1 MKIVAYATNAI
12 IFADQMK
19 KGVFPGMENVMM
31 PWIGKTMK
39 YIDLYI
45 ASKMAEHGINLTRQ
59 QVILMKFLYHDGP
72 LPQNDL
78 AFLTDRDKT
87 SLTRLLST
95 MEKKNLVA
103 RITSPEDKRVNLV
116 HLTKNGEKVLNE
128 VAPILFEVIVK
139 LQEGVSDSD
148 QKVVIKAMETIQ
160 ENIERELNGCSNN

>member
-1 MKIVAYATNAI
+1 
-12 IFADQMK
+12 
-19 KGVFPGMENVMM
+19 MM

-39 YIDLYI
+39 HIDHFI
-45 ASKMAEHGINLTRQ
+45 ATKMAEHGVNLTRQ
-59 QVILMKFLYHDGP
+59 QVILLKILFHDGP

-103 RITSPEDKRVNLV
+103 RITSQDDKRVNLV

-128 VAPILFEVIVK
+128 TAPILLEVIMHM
-139 LQEGVSDSD
+139 QEGISKEEQDT
-148 QKVVIKAMETIQ
+148 VVGVMRKIQ
-160 ENIERELNGCSNN
+160 SNIEKHIDSCSNNN

>member
-1 MKIVAYATNAI
+1 
-12 IFADQMK
+12 
-19 KGVFPGMENVMM
+19 MENLMM

-39 YIDLYI
+39 HIDHFI
-45 ASKMAEHGINLTRQ
+45 ATKMAEHGVNLTRQ
-59 QVILMKFLYHDGP
+59 QVILLKILFHDGP

-103 RITSPEDKRVNLV
+103 RITSQDDKRVNLV

-128 VAPILFEVIVK
+128 TAPILLEVIMHM
-139 LQEGVSDSD
+139 QEGISKEEQDT
-148 QKVVIKAMETIQ
+148 VVGVMRKIQ
-160 ENIERELNGCSNN
+160 SNIEKHIDSCSNNN